1 MNNELILWIVFGLVV
16 AVILGLDLGVFNRK
30 AHVIK
35 MKEAL
40 VWSAALIAIALLFDL
55 LIYFMLGTTRALNFL
70 NAYLIEKSLS
80 VDNLFI
86 FLVIFTYFNVPETSR
101 HRVLFWGII
110 GALIMRALFIVI
122 GLTAIEKI
130 HWIIYIFGA
139 FLIYTGIR
147 LSFGKEREIHPEKNV
162 FVRLVRRM
170 VPVTSDYRQNSFLT
184 RENAR
189 VVITPLLL
197 VLLVVETTD
206 VLFAVDSI
214 PAVLSIT
221 LDPLI
226 VYTSNIFAILGLRA
240 LFFVLAGFTQRL
252 SYLSY
257 GLAAIL
263 IFLGLKMVSSDFF
276 PIPVGIS
283 LGVVFGILIITVL
296 ASIIRSKEKTSG
308 NK

>member
-1 MNNELILWIVFGLVV
+1 VNNELILWIIFGILV

-40 VWSAALIAIALLFDL
+40 IWSAALIAIALLFDL
-55 LIYFMLGTTRALNFL
+55 LIYFMLGTPKALDFL
-70 NAYLIEKSLS
+70 TAYLIEKSLS
-80 VDNLFI
+80 VDNLFV
-86 FLVIFTYFNVPETSR
+86 FLVIFAYFNVPETSR

-122 GLTAIEKI
+122 GLTAIENI

-147 LSFGKEREIHPEKNV
+147 LSFGKEREIHPEKNI
-162 FVRLVRRM
+162 FVRLARRM
-170 VPVTSDYRQNSFLT
+170 VPVTSDYRQNSFFT
-184 RENAR
+184 RENAKIA
-189 VVITPLLL
+189 ITPLLL

-214 PAVLSIT
+214 PAVLSVT
-221 LDPLI
+221 LDPLV
-226 VYTSNIFAILGLRA
+226 VYSSNIFAVLGLRA

-252 SYLSY
+252 CYLSY

-276 PIPVGIS
+276 PLPVGVS
-283 LGVVFGILIITVL
+283 LGAVFGILIITVL
-296 ASIIRSKEKTSG
+296 ASIMRSKEKNSE
-308 NK
+308 K